1 MSETRFIRVRA
12 LAVALA
18 TLTSLL
24 SLSEVCAQPMGPAPD
39 PRAAAPGPQAP
50 PPAGY
55 GADSRYGPG
64 YGPSYGPATA
74 PGYGSGPA
82 PGYGPRGLRH
92 RRHHRGHPIR
102 PRPECELGLHGCL
115 GRDGLYH
122 GKF

>member
-1 MSETRFIRVRA
+1 MSETRFFRVRA
-12 LAVALA
+12 LAAAVAA
-18 TLTSLL
+18 MASLL
-24 SLSEVCAQPMGPAPD
+24 SLSDVGAQPMSPAPD

-55 GADSRYGPG
+55 GADSRYGP
-64 YGPSYGPATA
+64 SYGPAYGPA
-74 PGYGSGPA
+74 YGPGTA

-92 RRHHRGHPIR
+92 RRHHLGHPIR

>member
-1 MSETRFIRVRA
+1 MSETRFFRVRA
-12 LAVALA
+12 MALA
-18 TLTSLL
+18 ILASLL
-24 SLSEVCAQPMGPAPD
+24 SLSEVCAQPMGPARD

-55 GADSRYGPG
+55 GADSRYGP
-64 YGPSYGPATA
+64 SYGPTTA
-74 PGYGSGPA
+74 PGHGSGHGS
-82 PGYGPRGLRH
+82 GYGPRGLRH